1 VSVLS
6 RPVSRSR
13 ALFDQ
18 YRVVARIAMAVQFQF
33 RMRNLMT
40 LVGFIIEPVVYLA
53 VWTAVADELGG
64 SVGGYTPGTLA
75 AYFIVWTLVRNM
87 NVVFTPYGFE
97 WRIRSGEMSGA
108 LLRPTHPI
116 HYDMAFFAGWKVVW
130 LTMWLP
136 IVAALVLLFR
146 PTLSPEPLEIAVFAV
161 AIWGAYVIR
170 QLFQWLI
177 GMVTFFT
184 TRVAALF
191 EIYMVAELMLSGR
204 LVPMSLMP
212 SWVQDIA
219 AWMPF
224 KWTFGFPI
232 EALVGDLGTRALLL
246 GLATQLLWIGIGA
259 GLLSVA
265 WRAAVR
271 RYSAVGN

>member
-6 RPVSRSR
+6 GSR
-13 ALFDQ
+13 ALLDQ

-33 RMRNLMT
+33 RARNLMT
-40 LVGFIIEPVVYLA
+40 LVGFLTEPVVYLA
-53 VWTAVADELGG
+53 VWTAVANERGG

-97 WRIRSGEMSGA
+97 WRIRSGEMSGQ
-108 LLRPTHPI
+108 LLRPSHPI
-116 HYDMAFFAGWKVVW
+116 HYDLAFFAGWKVVW

-136 IVAALVLLFR
+136 IAAALVLLFR
-146 PTLSPEPLEIAVFAV
+146 PTLSPEPLEIGVFVA
-161 AIWGAYVIR
+161 AIWGAYLIR
-170 QLFQWLI
+170 SLFQWLI
-177 GMVTFFT
+177 GLVTFFT

-191 EIYMVAELMLSGR
+191 EIYVVAELMLSGR

-212 SWVQDIA
+212 QWVQDVA
-219 AWMPF
+219 NWMPF

-259 GLLSVA
+259 GLLAVV

-271 RYSAVGN
+271 RYTAVGN

>member
-1 VSVLS
+1 MIAATVH
-6 RPVSRSR
+6 RGR

-18 YRVVARIAMAVQFQF
+18 YRADVRIAIAVESQY
-33 RMRNLMT
+33 RVRNLIS
-40 LVGFIIEPVVYLA
+40 LVSFLVEPVVYLA
-53 VWTAVADELGG
+53 VWTTVAETRGG
-64 SVGGYTPGTLA
+64 SVGGYTSGTLA

-97 WRIRSGEMSGA
+97 WRIRSGEMSGR
-108 LLRPTHPI
+108 LLRPAHPI
-116 HYDMAFFAGWKVVW
+116 HHDLAYFAGWKVVW
-130 LTMWLP
+130 LVMWLP
-136 IVAALVLLFR
+136 IAAALVLLFR
-146 PTLSPEPLEIAVFAV
+146 PTLHPEAVEIAVFAV
-161 AIWGAYVIR
+161 AIWGAYLIR
-170 QLFQWLI
+170 SLFQWLI
-177 GMVTFFT
+177 GLVTFFT

-191 EIYMVAELMLSGR
+191 EIYVVAELMLSGR

-212 SWVQDIA
+212 PWVQTVSNYL
-219 AWMPF
+219 PF

-232 EALVGDLGTRALLL
+232 EVLVGQLGTRTLLL

-259 GLLSVA
+259 GLLALV

>member
-1 VSVLS
+1 VTTA
-6 RPVSRSR
+6 PFSRSR

-18 YRVVARIAMAVQFQF
+18 YRLVARVAVAVQSQY
-33 RMRNLMT
+33 RARNVMT
-40 LVGFIIEPVVYLA
+40 LVGFLTEPVVYLA
-53 VWTAVADELGG
+53 VWTAVANERGG

-116 HYDMAFFAGWKVVW
+116 HYDMAFFAGWKVIW

-136 IVAALVLLFR
+136 IAAALVLVFR
-146 PTLSPEPLEIAVFAV
+146 PTLHPEPLEIAVFAV

-177 GMVTFFT
+177 GMVTFYT

-212 SWVQDIA
+212 PWVRDVA
-219 AWMPF
+219 AFAPF

-232 EALVGDLGTRALLL
+232 DALVGDLGTRALLL
-246 GLATQLLWIGIGA
+246 GLATQMLWIAIGA
-259 GLLSVA
+259 GLLAVA
-265 WRAAVR
+265 WRAAVK